1 MEWLADNWIWL
12 ALGAGVLAFLT
23 LGRGGC
29 GMGHEDHSRSDAG
42 SDAVNRP
49 QQPASQGHRHGCC

>member
-1 MEWLADNWIWL
+1 MEWLANNWIWL

-29 GMGHEDHSRSDAG
+29 GMGHGGHEDHPR